1 MSFCGHQAH
10 VTKAKDEQL
19 QQGRLRPGFD
29 TRWSQEVAH
38 LRDTVGARWIP
49 KERRQGLEPDGA
61 RHWGP
66 QEGCTSRKGGTCTQP
81 AKRTL
86 AAADGRKTRLGV
98 LASKLPVP
106 SHRAWLR
113 LALAGVAL
121 GLHYMLVQR
130 TPYLQTRIGSLGH
143 PEQAKGQ
150 RLQSNVPLV
159 RAPRSPTDKSL
170 HHHRPTRKRGTV
182 SESRET
188 PQGTGADFL
197 GRTT

>member
-10 VTKAKDEQL
+10 VTGRESPRPRTSSCSKADCAL
-19 QQGRLRPGFD
+19 VLIPGGP
-29 TRWSQEVAH
+29 RRSVAH

-98 LASKLPVP
+98 SASKLPVP

-159 RAPRSPTDKSL
+159 RAPRAPQTKASTITGP
-170 HHHRPTRKRGTV
+170 RG
-182 SESRET
+182 SEA
-188 PQGTGADFL
+188 P
-197 GRTT
+197 

>member
-49 KERRQGLEPDGA
+49 KEKRQGLEPDGA

-98 LASKLPVP
+98 SASKLPVP

-121 GLHYMLVQR
+121 GCTTCSSREPHTYKPGSAHWATLNKQR
-130 TPYLQTRIGSLGH
+130 DSVSRAMSPWSGH
-143 PEQAKGQ
+143 PG
-150 RLQSNVPLV
+150 
-159 RAPRSPTDKSL
+159 APQTKASTITGP
-170 HHHRPTRKRGTV
+170 RG
-182 SESRET
+182 SEA
-188 PQGTGADFL
+188 P
-197 GRTT
+197 